1 MDLKSKILAL
11 LRKSNEYV
19 SGQELCENFGVSRT
33 AVWKAVNT
41 LKEEGY
47 EIEAIKNKGYKLTSY
62 PDVIHKSEITSRL
75 HTKWMGKELTYI
87 EETGSTNVDVKKL
100 AEAGAPQG
108 TIVVADCQNAGKG
121 RRGRSWNSPS
131 GTSIS
136 FSILLKPQMEPNQA
150 PMITLLMAMAV
161 AKAVQETC
169 GLEAQIKWPND
180 VVVNQKKIC
189 GILTEMTMEA
199 DYIHYVIVGTGI
211 NVNQDQIPEELK
223 TSATS
228 LYLEKG
234 RKVLRADVLVQVIDN
249 FEEYYESFLEQGD
262 LSALWNEYNDML
274 VSMDKEVRVLDPKGE
289 YSGISRGINKKG
301 ELLVEL
307 ENHQITPVY
316 AGEVS
321 VRGVYGYTI

>member
-11 LRKSNEYV
+11 LRKNNEYI
-19 SGQELCENFGVSRT
+19 SGQELCEDFGVSRT

-47 EIEAIKNKGYKLTSY
+47 EIEAVKNKGYRLKSY

-75 HTKWMGKELTYI
+75 HTRWMGKELVYL

-100 AEAGAPQG
+100 AEEGASEG
-108 TIVVADCQNAGKG
+108 TIVVADCQNSGKG
-121 RRGRSWNSPS
+121 RRGRSWNSPP

-136 FSILLKPQMEPNQA
+136 FSVLLQPKLAPGQA

-161 AKAVQETC
+161 AKAVQEVC
-169 GLEAQIKWPND
+169 ALETQIKWPND
-180 VVVNQKKIC
+180 VVVNQRKIC
-189 GILTEMTMEA
+189 GILTEMSVES

-211 NVNQDQIPEELK
+211 NVNQDQVPEELQA
-223 TSATS
+223 SATS
-228 LYLEKG
+228 LFLEKG
-234 RKVLRADVLVQVIDN
+234 RKVLRADVLVQVIDS
-249 FEEYYESFLEQGD
+249 FEEYYEAFLEAGD
-262 LSALWNEYNDML
+262 LSTLREEYNTLL
-274 VSMDKEVRVLDPKGE
+274 VSMDREVKVLDPKGE
-289 YSGISRGINKKG
+289 YTGIARGIDDTG

-307 ENHQITPVY
+307 ADGTVTQVY

-321 VRGVYGYTI
+321 VRGLYGYV